1 MTKNL
6 AVGTLGS
13 STTEYLLR
21 DVVSI
26 IVTDRDDQE
35 HVQINPLVWKGI
47 CNPMQALALDIAE
60 STNI

>member
-1 MTKNL
+1 MTKYL

-13 STTEYLLR
+13 SITEYLLR

-35 HVQINPLVWKGI
+35 DVQIKPLVWKDI
-47 CNPMQALALDIAE
+47 CNPMQALTLDIAE

>member
-1 MTKNL
+1 MEAVHLEIIMTKYL

-13 STTEYLLR
+13 SITEYLLR

-35 HVQINPLVWKGI
+35 DVQIKPLV
-47 CNPMQALALDIAE
+47 
-60 STNI
+60 